1 MKSFTRA
8 CLIFSGVVISIGLVL
23 TIIGGVLGAGT
34 TFADMVRNG
43 SFSFGFG
50 NNYSINSNKNLYS
63 FYDEF
68 TDVNELSIDLK
79 YAELIIDIADGDSY
93 LVKAD
98 NVIEGYTSVNEDGKL
113 VIKDNIRDNWRI
125 GISKNYH
132 PTIYLSIPKNVSLDK
147 VKIEVGAGSVN
158 AYNIMSDKLSIEL
171 GAGKFEG
178 DIISSK
184 NAEIRVGAGSL
195 VIDRFSTDTIKMDC
209 GTGRLE
215 LNGSVNG
222 NADLECGLG
231 NITLSLTNRENDF
244 NYDIDCGIG
253 NVLIGNQSIG
263 GIATKRTIDNNANN
277 NMDIKCG
284 VGSIELNFDE
294 SF

>member
-50 NNYSINSNKNLYS
+50 NNYHVNSDKKVS
-63 FYDEF
+63 SSYDKF
-68 TDVNELSIDLK
+68 SDIDELRIDLK
-79 YAELIIDIADGDSY
+79 YAELQIDVTDGDSY
-93 LVKAD
+93 IVEAV
-98 NVIEGYTSVNEDGKL
+98 NVLDGYTSVNENGKL
-113 VIKDNIRDNWRI
+113 VIKDNMRGNWSI
-125 GISKNYH
+125 GFRNDYH
-132 PTIYLSIPKNVSLDK
+132 PTIYLSIPKSAKLDK
-147 VKIEVGAGSVN
+147 IKIKIGAGTVN
-158 AYNIMSDKLSIEL
+158 AYNITSDKLSIEL

-178 DIISSK
+178 DLITTK
-184 NAEIRVGAGSL
+184 DAEISVGAGSL
-195 VIDRFSTDTIKMDC
+195 VIDQFITDKIKMDC

-222 NADLECGLG
+222 DADLECGLG
-231 NITLSLTNRENDF
+231 NISLSLTNRETDF

-263 GIATKRTIDNNANN
+263 GLATKRMINNNAKN
-277 NMDIKCG
+277 NMDIECG
-284 VGSIELNFDE
+284 VGSIELDFNE
-294 SF
+294 TL